1 MDSRCDVVGVS
12 VCIVCTSAALH
23 RPDDDAGVLIL
34 TSEFGSLSSSDNF
47 HSYHHWLR
55 LP

>member
-34 TSEFGSLSSSDNF
+34 TSEFLVLF
-47 HSYHHWLR
+47 
-55 LP
+55 LPLTTSIHTIIG